1 MGPLHPL
8 LRTVVSVVGRSPPD
22 LLAEVL
28 LVDDFSDLD
37 SYPRLGVALDTWVEE
52 QDGLV
57 RLVRNTRR
65 EGLIR
70 SKNTGAREARGEALV
85 YLDAH
90 CEVHPPSL
98 ACRWAITGWRPCW
111 PP

>member
-1 MGPLHPL
+1 M
-8 LRTVVSVVGRSPPD
+8 SVVGRSPTD

-37 SYPRLGVALDTWVEE
+37 SYPHLGVALDTWVGE
-52 QDGLV
+52 QGGLV
-57 RLVRNTRR
+57 RLLRNSRR

-70 SKNTGAREARGEALV
+70 SKNRGAREALGEALV

-90 CEVHPPSL
+90 CEVHLPPQPVGGL
-98 ACRWAITGWRPCW
+98 
-111 PP
+111 